1 MIHLLLLLIYPF
13 LLVGLPALKILGV
26 IRWSWFWVLTPLW
39 FPLVWVFVILA
50 PISLILIG
58 LAIV

>member
-50 PISLILIG
+50 PISLILVG